1 MTQSSIIVKTP
12 LEQVE
17 SNDVIN
23 LANKLQSSLTLTVF
37 AKKTDDKLKL
47 LVDTLTSS
55 FLSDIC
61 FVDNNTSTAV
71 LTSGVYSVLSGD
83 QNHTITF
90 LRMNKLI
97 L

>member
-1 MTQSSIIVKTP
+1 MTQSSVIVKTP

-17 SNDVIN
+17 SSDVIN

-47 LVDTLTSS
+47 LVDNLTSS

-61 FVDNNTSTAV
+61 FVDDNTSIPI
-71 LTSGVYSVLSGD
+71 LSSNVYSVLSGD
-83 QNHTITF
+83 KIHTITF
-90 LRMNKLI
+90 LRMNKLV

>member
-1 MTQSSIIVKTP
+1 MSQTSIIVKTP

-37 AKKTDDKLKL
+37 AKKADDKLKL
-47 LVDTLTSS
+47 LVDNLTSS
-55 FLSDIC
+55 YLSDIC
-61 FVDNNTSTAV
+61 FIDNNTSTPV
-71 LTSGVYSVLSGD
+71 LTSNVFSFLSED
-83 QNHTITF
+83 QLHTITF
-90 LRMNKLI
+90 LRMNKLV

>member
-1 MTQSSIIVKTP
+1 MSQTSIIVKTP

-17 SNDVIN
+17 SSDVIN

-37 AKKTDDKLKL
+37 SKKTDDKLKL
-47 LVDTLTSS
+47 LVDNLSSS

-61 FVDNNTSTAV
+61 FVDNNISTPI
-71 LTSGVYSVLSGD
+71 LTSNVYSVLSGE
-83 QNHTITF
+83 QSHTITF
-90 LRMNKLI
+90 LRMNKLV

>member
-17 SNDVIN
+17 SNDILN
-23 LANKLQSSLTLTVF
+23 LADKLTSSLTLTVF

-47 LVDTLTSS
+47 LVDSLTSS
-55 FLSDIC
+55 YLSDIC
-61 FVDNNTSTAV
+61 FVDNNTSIAV
-71 LTSGVYSVLSGD
+71 ITSNVYSVLSED
-83 QNHTITF
+83 KIHTITF
-90 LRMNKLI
+90 LRMNKLV